1 MQALRVGLVGT
12 GYWARVAHA
21 RALGST
27 PGVEFSAVWGR
38 NYVAAA
44 ALASG
49 YGAAV
54 HRDFDEF
61 LSEVDAVAFSVP
73 PDVQSGLA
81 LRAARAGKHLLLEK
95 PIAVTVAEAD
105 ALVEAV
111 EQAGV
116 ASAVFFTLLYEDDVR
131 GWLAAVGSTGDW
143 AGASGVWLGSALMAD
158 SPFHTPWR
166 VAKGGLWD
174 LGPHLVALLWNVLG
188 PVDAVTAAAG
198 AGDVT
203 HLVLH
208 HRGGPDGG
216 GPDGGGPDGGGPD
229 RGGPDRG
236 GRSSVVTVGMDVPE
250 PAGFLELFLFGASG
264 RSTMPREGNDPVVPL
279 RTALTE
285 LAANAWSGR
294 LAHPCDVRFGRDVV
308 HILAQA
314 AGQLL
319 DV

>member
-1 MQALRVGLVGT
+1 MEALRFGLVGT

-21 RALGST
+21 PALGST
-27 PGVEFSAVWGR
+27 EGVEFSAVWGR

-49 YGAAV
+49 YDAV
-54 HRDFDEF
+54 AHRDFDEF
-61 LSEVDAVAFSVP
+61 LSGVDAVAFSVP

-81 LRAARAGKHLLLEK
+81 VRAARAGKHLLLEK
-95 PIAVTVAEAD
+95 PIAVTVAQAD

-111 EQAGV
+111 EQSGV

-131 GWLAAVGSTGDW
+131 GWLAEVGSTGDW

-188 PVDAVTAAAG
+188 PVESVTAAAG

-208 HRGGPDGG
+208 H
-216 GPDGGGPDGGGPD
+216 
-229 RGGPDRG
+229 RG

-250 PAGFLELFLFGASG
+250 PAGFLELLLFGASG
-264 RSTMPREGNDPVVPL
+264 RSTMPRDGSDPVPPL

-285 LAANAWSGR
+285 LAANTRSGQVT
-294 LAHPCDVRFGRDVV
+294 HPCDVRFGRDVV
-308 HILAQA
+308 RVLAQA